1 MLGIYQANLKL
12 TLILTNPMDTVF
24 QNKIFVVE
32 DDEIFGS
39 IIRKALEQEGNN
51 QVTIFRTAEEF
62 LNNLYQNP
70 DIITIDHTLPG
81 KNGIEVLKGV
91 KSYNSEI
98 PTIYFSGSIKPETVI
113 EAYENGVSSY
123 IIKNENAVHKLK
135 TCVRDLTEKINLKKE
150 IMLLRSKISDRNKYG
165 EIVGESKAI
174 LQVLRLIQKVEKSN
188 VNVLITGDS
197 GTGKELVA
205 RALHFN
211 SPRRKNPFVA
221 VNVSA
226 IPEDLIESELFG
238 HEKGAFTG
246 AISRRIGKFE
256 EAMGGTIFLDE
267 IGDLDINFQTKLLR
281 VLQENKICRLGSNK
295 EIDLNVRVIAA
306 TNKNLQEAVK
316 SGKFREDLFFRLQG
330 FMIHMPP
337 LNERGNDIL
346 ILARHF
352 LKEFCRKNGLPLKNF
367 SKEAELRMLAYP
379 WPGNVRE
386 LKSLVERAVL
396 LSEEDEIKPDDLI
409 FSYDFN

>member
-1 MLGIYQANLKL
+1 
-12 TLILTNPMDTVF
+12 MDSVF

-32 DDEIFGS
+32 DDAIFGS
-39 IIRKALEQEGNN
+39 VIRKALEQDGSS
-51 QVTIFRTAEEF
+51 QVTLFKTAEEF

-70 DIITIDHTLPG
+70 DIITIDHSLPG
-81 KNGIEVLKGV
+81 KNGIDVLKGV
-91 KSYNSEI
+91 RSYNNEI
-98 PTIYFSGSIKPETVI
+98 PTIYFSGSIQPETVI

-123 IIKNENAVHKLK
+123 IIKNENAVSKLK
-135 TCVRDLTEKINLKKE
+135 NCVKELSVKINLKKE
-150 IMLLRSKISDRNKYG
+150 IMMLRDKISDRNKYE

-174 LQVLRLIQKVEKSN
+174 LQVLRLIQKVEKSD
-188 VNVLITGDS
+188 VTVLVTGDS

-205 RALHFN
+205 HALHFN
-211 SPRRKNPFVA
+211 SPRRRNAFVP

-246 AISRRIGKFE
+246 AITRRIGKFE

-281 VLQENKICRLGSNK
+281 VLQDNKICRLGSNK
-295 EIDLNVRVIAA
+295 EIDLNVRIIAA
-306 TNKNLQEAVK
+306 TNKDLRQSVK
-316 SGKFREDLFFRLQG
+316 EGKFREDLFFRLQG

-337 LNERGNDIL
+337 LNARGNDVM

-352 LKEFCRKNGLPLKNF
+352 LKEFCKKNNTHAKAF
-367 SKEAELRMLAYP
+367 SKETELKLQAYP

-396 LSEEDEIKPDDLI
+396 ISDESEIKPDDLI